1 MCSSDLL
8 SETASSKDVLCA
20 ILQVAHMRSLP
31 YRPDLTA
38 EEAYV
43 WALQE
48 SDSLAKRD
56 IDTFTNS
63 LSEQGWNHGRILLS
77 SAERAPYS
85 VDSVPALLDALRRS
99 EDV

>member
-1 MCSSDLL
+1 
-8 SETASSKDVLCA
+8 
-20 ILQVAHMRSLP
+20 MRSLP

-63 LSEQGWNHGRILLS
+63 LSEQGWNHGRILCSVRLNERRIPWTVYPRS
-77 SAERAPYS
+77 STLFGEVKTLNHRLKSAHVS
-85 VDSVPALLDALRRS
+85 LFH
-99 EDV
+99 